1 MSVILFCDGVYKT
14 YNPSRPNEVRAL
26 IDVSLEIEQG
36 SFTLLRGPSGSGKTT
51 LLGILGA
58 LDRPSR
64 GRVLLDDRDL
74 ARCSGDA
81 LATVRRRRIG
91 FVFQNFN
98 LLPRL
103 PAWENVSIPLI
114 PTGMAEQD
122 RRKKALSLLEKLGLG
137 DRTHHAPEELSG
149 GEQQRVAIARA
160 LINGPD
166 VIILDEPTSNI
177 DAEASSL
184 LMQILADLQREGK
197 TIIASSHDEDLFH
210 RADRIFELRRGA
222 LAFSRAPSAALSRPL
237 C

>member
-1 MSVILFCDGVYKT
+1 MSVILLCDGLHKI

-26 IDVSLEIEQG
+26 FDVNLEIERG

-64 GRVLLDDRDL
+64 GRVMLDGTDL
-74 ARCSGDA
+74 ARCSGEM
-81 LATVRRRRIG
+81 LSTIRRKRIG

-103 PAWENVSIPLI
+103 PAWENVSMPLI
-114 PTGMAEQD
+114 PLEMAEQD
-122 RRKKALSLLEKLGLG
+122 RRKKALSLLDKLGLG

-149 GEQQRVAIARA
+149 GEQQRVAVARA
-160 LINGPD
+160 LINDPD
-166 VIILDEPTSNI
+166 IVILDEPTSNI
-177 DAEASSL
+177 DAEASHQL
-184 LMQILADLQREGK
+184 LQILTDLKEEGR
-197 TIIASSHDEDLFH
+197 TIIASSHDEDLYH
-210 RADRIFELRRGA
+210 RANKIFDLRRGS
-222 LAFSRAPSAALSRPL
+222 LGISQTPSAIGERPA